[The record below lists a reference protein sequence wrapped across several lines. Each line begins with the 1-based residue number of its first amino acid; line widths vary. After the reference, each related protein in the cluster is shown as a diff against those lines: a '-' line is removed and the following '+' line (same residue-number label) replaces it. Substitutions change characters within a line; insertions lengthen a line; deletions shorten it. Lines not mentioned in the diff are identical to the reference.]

1 MTSQFLICS
10 LFDLQVHGKDAV
22 MCDYDSDDSIS
33 EPASTHNTTNS
44 SLASPISTNTP
55 NNHHNNQHNN
65 NNNNNNST
73 NSSNN
78 HLGISSSGLLTP
90 SSVAPS
96 QSSLSSQT
104 SLSHFPSHHGLS
116 GSPNSSHMQHQHRFD
131 YGRPMADT
139 TNSLGGL
146 SALNQVHSTSSASS
160 FDFKPQH
167 LADWYSHAHM
177 GMGMMGVPRYDTM
190 TTMKPVSHH
199 VTSALPTPPSSGHSP
214 ISHLSNHL
222 HQLLPSTTSAYT

>member
-1 MTSQFLICS
+1 
-10 LFDLQVHGKDAV
+10 

-55 NNHHNNQHNN
+55 NNHHNNQHNNNN

-116 GSPNSSHMQHQHRFD
+116 GSPNSSSHMQHQHRFD

-146 SALNQVHSTSSASS
+146 GALNQVHSTSSASS

-177 GMGMMGVPRYDTM
+177 GMGMMGVPRYETM

-199 VTSALPTPPSSGHSP
+199 VTSALRTPPSSGHSP